1 MAVNHKVGGSNP
13 PGGVF
18 FLLFLHNKMP
28 LQRCASGLG
37 VAALSAIAAIR
48 NEIHVIAQS
57 MCYASLNMEMAL
69 LQVMRRNWK
78 GWWCDQCGSGSATR
92 PLREKRC
99 VFNDIMPAMDL
110 LMVSYGAAI
119 TIILWHSLWT
129 SPVFYC
135 LLCVCVCGL
144 FRKVLLKGNCHISGW
159 VAKRSNAPDSR
170 VKSWL

>member
-1 MAVNHKVGGSNP
+1 
-13 PGGVF
+13 
-18 FLLFLHNKMP
+18 MP
-28 LQRCASGLG
+28 LQRFWPKKVWMCPHGLG
-37 VAALSAIAAIR
+37 MAALSAIAAIR
-48 NEIHVIAQS
+48 NEIYVLCITQYGNGS
-57 MCYASLNMEMAL
+57 ASSDEKELE
-69 LQVMRRNWK
+69 

-135 LLCVCVCGL
+135 LLSLCVCGP
-144 FRKVLLKGNCHISGW
+144 FRKVLLKGNCHMSGW